1 MVRGLDIFTKYFENY
16 SDNYV
21 IIGGTACDILIEEA
35 GFIPRA
41 TKDIDIILIVEAL
54 NTDFVKQFWQ
64 FVTEGNYERKEKSDD
79 ERKYY
84 RFVKPENLDFP
95 FQLELFAR
103 NPDLLDLE
111 DGAHMTPIP
120 VEDDLSS
127 LSAILLNDTYYHY
140 MIEHSELENGIRL
153 ASNEALIC
161 LKARA
166 FLDITERIS
175 KGGKEDKKHIRKHKG
190 DIFRLAVMLTENN
203 VFSLP
208 KPIYSDMQSF
218 ANAIVN
224 NLPDKQIF
232 KAMGLSNTNPKLVYH
247 QIRKSFQLGEE

>member
-1 MVRGLDIFTKYFENY
+1 
-16 SDNYV
+16 
-21 IIGGTACDILIEEA
+21 
-35 GFIPRA
+35 
-41 TKDIDIILIVEAL
+41 
-54 NTDFVKQFWQ
+54 
-64 FVTEGNYERKEKSDD
+64 
-79 ERKYY
+79 
-84 RFVKPENLDFP
+84 
-95 FQLELFAR
+95 
-103 NPDLLDLE
+103 
-111 DGAHMTPIP
+111 MTPIP